1 MWLNL
6 LVMVFALSVILVRRR
21 YSYWKRIGV
30 PFIQPRFPLGSIGSI
45 GTRIH
50 SSQLLAQFYQ
60 QLKGSHPFAGIFY
73 FLQPVALALDLEFVK
88 NVMVRDFQYFHDR
101 GLYYNEKDDPLSSHL
116 FNIEGTK
123 WTTLRRK
130 LVPTFSSG
138 KLKMMCPTVVS
149 VADRF
154 KMCIEKSIA
163 KEEAIEMRELLARFT
178 TDVIGS
184 CAFGIECNSLENPDD
199 KFRKMGEKVFDVS
212 PFAILAFFFLST
224 FKDLARKCRISITDS
239 EVAAFFSTIVQK
251 TITYREKNNVQ
262 RNDFMNLLMQMMKK
276 NKEDESEE
284 NSVTLTLDEV
294 VAQSYVFF
302 LGGFETSRTTMSYCL
317 YELSLNQEV
326 QNRARK
332 CIQSAVAKHDGL
344 NYEALMD
351 MPYLEQCINESLRK
365 YPPISNAL
373 RSTTKDYAVP
383 GTEVILKKGTDVI
396 VPIYAIHHDPEYYP
410 DPELFDPDRFSA
422 DQCAKRKPFTFMP
435 FGEGPRMCVASRFGM
450 METKI
455 GLAAMLM
462 SFRFSKCEKSI
473 VPLKISPNHLMLTPA
488 GGLWLKVEQLE
499 SDETEMGFS
508 KLISDE
514 RVNRLGYSM

>member
-1 MWLNL
+1 MWLIL
-6 LVMVFALSVILVRRR
+6 LLTTIILAVYLVRRR
-21 YSYWKRIGV
+21 YSYWKRAGV
-30 PFIQPRFPLGSIGSI
+30 PYIKGRFPLGSVGNI

-60 QLKGSHPFAGIFY
+60 KLKGSHPFAGIFY

-88 NVMVRDFQYFHDR
+88 NVLVRDFQSFHDR
-101 GLYYNEKDDPLSSHL
+101 GLYYNEQDDPLSSHL

-154 KMCIEKSIA
+154 KACIEKCIA
-163 KEEAIEMRELLARFT
+163 KQEDIEMRELLARFT

-184 CAFGIECNSLENPDD
+184 CAFGIECNSLENPEDE
-199 KFRKMGEKVFDVS
+199 FRKMGEKVFNVS

-224 FKDLARKCRISITDS
+224 FKDFARRCRITITDS
-239 EVAAFFSTIVQK
+239 EVATFFSTIVQK
-251 TITYREKNNVQ
+251 TISYREKNNVQ
-262 RNDFMNLLMQMMKK
+262 RNDFMNLLMQLMKK
-276 NKEDESEE
+276 GDLDGSEE
-284 NSVTLTLDEV
+284 NAVKLTLDEV

-317 YELSLNQEV
+317 YELSLNEKAQCL
-326 QNRARK
+326 ARD
-332 CIQSAVAKHDGL
+332 CIRSAVAKHGGL
-344 NYEALMD
+344 NYESLMD

-373 RSTTKDYAVP
+373 RSTTKDYIVP
-383 GTEVILKKGTDVI
+383 GSGVTLKRGTDVI

-410 DPELFDPDRFSA
+410 DPEQFDPDRFSPA
-422 DQCAKRKPFTFMP
+422 ECAKRKPFTFMP

-462 SFRFSKCEKSI
+462 GFKFSKCSKSSF
-473 VPLKISPNHLMLTPA
+473 PLKISPNHLMLTPA

-499 SDETEMGFS
+499 EEVTMLGFS
-508 KLISDE
+508 DSIKMGKSKPE
-514 RVNRLGYSM
+514 RLVM